1 VGFVEEV
8 VKDLLNHLISPQV
21 SGNESIAYRR
31 AVARAI
37 AYVTLKGVLKE
48 LASGTAE
55 RAAKALPKSIR
66 AKLEDVGRW
75 NPCAE
80 LAKSVAAQVKQRLAA
95 ELDRETAEKV
105 AKVFEEVFAQ
115 VASSTP
121 ADILPAEEKVK
132 FYELGREIGVV
143 ALAFDSVPGPSPSRI

>member
-1 VGFVEEV
+1 MGFVEEV
-8 VKDLLNHLISPQV
+8 VKDLLNHVISPQV

-31 AVARAI
+31 AI
-37 AYVTLKGVLKE
+37 AYITLKGVLKE

-55 RAAKALPKSIR
+55 RAAKVLPRGVR
-66 AKLEDVGRW
+66 ARLEDMGRW

-80 LAKSVAAQVKQRLAA
+80 LAKSVAAQARQRLAA
-95 ELDRETAEKV
+95 ELDREMAEKV
-105 AKVFEEVFAQ
+105 ARVFEEVFAQ
-115 VASSTP
+115 AASSTP

-132 FYELGREIGVV
+132 FYELGREMGAV

>member
-8 VKDLLNHLISPQV
+8 VKDLLNHVISPQV
-21 SGNESIAYRR
+21 SGNESIAYR
-31 AVARAI
+31 RAI

-55 RAAKALPKSIR
+55 RAAKVLPRSIR

-80 LAKSVAAQVKQRLAA
+80 LAKSVAAQVRQRLAA

-105 AKVFEEVFAQ
+105 TKVFEEVFAQ

-132 FYELGREIGVV
+132 FYELGREMGAV
-143 ALAFDSVPGPSPSRI
+143 ALAFDSAPGPSPSRI

>member
-1 VGFVEEV
+1 MVFVEIARDMIRWV
-8 VKDLLNHLISPQV
+8 VSPEV
-21 SGNESIAYRR
+21 SGNESAAYRR
-31 AVARAI
+31 AI
-37 AYVTLKGVLKE
+37 AYAMLEGFLSAT
-48 LASGTAE
+48 ASG
-55 RAAKALPKSIR
+55 AAKRYAKMLPRDIHAL
-66 AKLEDVGRW
+66 LEDVGRQ

-80 LAKSVAAQVKQRLAA
+80 LAKSVAAQVRQRLAA

-115 VASSTP
+115 AASSTP

-132 FYELGREIGVV
+132 FYRIGRDMGVV

>member
-1 VGFVEEV
+1 MGFVEEV
-8 VKDLLNHLISPQV
+8 VKDLLNHVISPQV
-21 SGNESIAYRR
+21 SGSESTAYRR
-31 AVARAI
+31 GI
-37 AYVTLKGVLKE
+37 AYIMLKGFLKE
-48 LASGTAE
+48 LGSGTAE
-55 RAAKALPKSIR
+55 RAAKVLPRSVR
-66 AKLEDVGRW
+66 ARLEDMGRW

-80 LAKSVAAQVKQRLAA
+80 LAKSVAAQVRQRLAA

-132 FYELGREIGVV
+132 FYELGREMAAV
-143 ALAFDSVPGPSPSRI
+143 ALAFDSAPGPSPSRI